1 MGENNKDFPLYPAM
15 FNDGEIWSGGGGGK
29 RMHTHRLLL
38 LGSAGIH
45 SFRRSFAAG
54 GSNQFGSHFCH
65 SLDSSGGFQTIQVD
79 PLLYI
84 TRASKEYKGKG
95 KKYNVKIYYNQAH
108 TRERTRRYIY
118 KSSFAG
124 ADEKVERPADIGSSN
139 SSAIISCCCW
149 RNVQFHLFH

>member
-1 MGENNKDFPLYPAM
+1 M
-15 FNDGEIWSGGGGGK
+15 FNDGEIWSGGVGGEADA
-29 RMHTHRLLL
+29 HTSSSSSSRQRRN
-38 LGSAGIH
+38 
-45 SFRRSFAAG
+45 SFIPSSAAG

-65 SLDSSGGFQTIQVD
+65 SLGSSGGFQTIQVD

-84 TRASKEYKGKG
+84 TRASKEFKEKE
-95 KKYNVKIYYNQAH
+95 KKNITPRSIITKPTHKRADQKV
-108 TRERTRRYIY
+108 Y

-124 ADEKVERPADIGSSN
+124 KKGERPADIGS